1 MLRAALATPLRSED
15 AAGTLI
21 IGTVL
26 TLLSWIVTP
35 LWLFGTLTV
44 PLLVVTAPLAFAPAL
59 VARGYLLR
67 VIAVGIETGDGS
79 AYVTDASPEA
89 PPFVRWGRL
98 YRDGL
103 ASALLTAAYLLP
115 LVVGLAAIAVAGAFI
130 ELGRVDPTPLAESVA
145 GTDPEGLPGVDAAVP
160 PATPAYGIVGAFLVV
175 VSLAYLVAFA
185 YVRPAALAAL
195 AAGGRLRDGLRPATV
210 GRIALSGEYAVA
222 WSLAMI
228 ALLTGYVLAGPFVP
242 LLVGVAGVFVVR
254 VVVHTLY
261 GLGASHAVEHAGSVA
276 SVADEHVADAESG
289 TSHGSSVSAVE
300 SSPGPGPVDSE
311 IDPAVQT
318 GRSVPGGT
326 VDPVPE
332 EVGTVD
338 LDSLVEGAGGDSDDG
353 GDRAAD
359 HVDDRAADRDELDD
373 DGDDDRPDAGTAD
386 EFDWG
391 P

>member
-26 TLLSWIVTP
+26 TLLAWTVTP
-35 LWLFGTLTV
+35 LWLLGTLSV
-44 PLLVVTAPLAFAPAL
+44 PPLVVAAPLALAPAF

-67 VIAVGIETGDGS
+67 VIAVGIEASDGS
-79 AYVTDASPEA
+79 AYVRNVSPEA

-115 LVVGLAAIAVAGAFI
+115 LVVGLAAVGVAGAFV

-145 GTDPEGLPGVDAAVP
+145 GTDPGSVPSADPSVP
-160 PATPAYGIVGAFLVV
+160 PAAPAYGIVGAFLVV

-195 AAGGRLRDGLRPATV
+195 ATGGRLRDGLRPTAV

-222 WSLAMI
+222 WSLAMVT
-228 ALLTGYVLAGPFVP
+228 LLTGYVLAGPFVP

-261 GLGASHAVEHAGSVA
+261 GLGASHAVEHAGPLQSGDIDRAVDADPERSDESTFATAGSAPGAGSVA
-276 SVADEHVADAESG
+276 PE
-289 TSHGSSVSAVE
+289 
-300 SSPGPGPVDSE
+300 P
-311 IDPAVQT
+311 DPAVQT
-318 GRSVPGGT
+318 GRSVPGDVSTAG
-326 VDPVPE
+326 PE
-332 EVGTVD
+332 GVGTVD
-338 LDSLVEGAGGDSDDG
+338 LDSLVEGAGGDPHDSSDEDSDNDDG
-353 GDRAAD
+353 RRGDEDGDRD
-359 HVDDRAADRDELDD
+359 GKDDRRET
-373 DGDDDRPDAGTAD
+373 GRVD

>member
-21 IGTVL
+21 IGAVL
-26 TLLSWIVTP
+26 TLLAWTVTP
-35 LWLFGTLTV
+35 LWLIGTV
-44 PLLVVTAPLAFAPAL
+44 SFPVLVVAAPLALAPTF

-79 AYVTDASPEA
+79 AYVRHVSPEA

-115 LVVGLAAIAVAGAFI
+115 LVVGLAVVGVAGAFV
-130 ELGRVDPTPLAESVA
+130 ELGRVDPTPLAESFA
-145 GTDPEGLPGVDAAVP
+145 GTDPGGVSTVDASVP
-160 PATPAYGIVGAFLVV
+160 PAAPAYGIVGAFLAV

-195 AAGGRLRDGLRPATV
+195 ATDGRLRDGLRPTAV

-222 WSLAMI
+222 WSLAMVT
-228 ALLTGYVLAGPFVP
+228 LLTGYVLAGPFVP
-242 LLVGVAGVFVVR
+242 LLVGVAGVFAVR

-261 GLGASHAVEHAGSVA
+261 GLGASHPVERAGSLESGDVDRA
-276 SVADEHVADAESG
+276 VDAEPEPADGSG
-289 TSHGSSVSAVE
+289 VGTVDPAS
-300 SSPGPGPVDSE
+300 GPDPVGPE
-311 IDPAVQT
+311 PDPAVQT
-318 GRSVPGGT
+318 GRSVPGGIVT
-326 VDPVPE
+326 AVPE

-338 LDSLVEGAGGDSDDG
+338 LDSLVEGPGEGSGADRAGD
-353 GDRAAD
+353 GDR
-359 HVDDRAADRDELDD
+359 
-373 DGDDDRPDAGTAD
+373 DGDDRSEAGRAD